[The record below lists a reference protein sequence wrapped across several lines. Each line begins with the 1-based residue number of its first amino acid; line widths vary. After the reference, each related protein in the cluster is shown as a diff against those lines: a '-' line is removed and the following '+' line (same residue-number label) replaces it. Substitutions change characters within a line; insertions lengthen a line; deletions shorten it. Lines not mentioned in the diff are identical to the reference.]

1 MWPNSAIKFEY
12 SHGSVSPVA
21 GSFKLWSQELY
32 NPYSLP
38 IYSLILLIHSVSEYK
53 RSSDAASAK
62 VIWCLL
68 TTLTSLPALACV
80 HDGGKRLWWRAID
93 RVAKLCNKVRVQPRF
108 CFFCRP
114 VHSSCG
120 VRNFTGHIHQLAN
133 TPRYLW
139 YNSQCQWV
147 QEVIWC
153 SKSKDHLVSADY
165 TDITACPRGSER

>member
-12 SHGSVSPVA
+12 SLDSVSPVA
-21 GSFKLWSQELY
+21 RFIQVVKSGTLQPLQLANVLTDIINSQCQWVQEV
-32 NPYSLP
+32 
-38 IYSLILLIHSVSEYK
+38 I
-53 RSSDAASAK
+53 DAASAK

-68 TTLTSLPALACV
+68 TTLISLSALACV
-80 HDGGKRLWWRAID
+80 HDGDKRLWWRAID

-108 CFFCRP
+108 CFSCRP
-114 VHSSCG
+114 VQSSCG

-133 TPRYLW
+133 TPWYLW

-147 QEVIWC
+147 QEVIWY

-165 TDITACPRGSER
+165 TDITACPKGSER